1 MREAGRLAIYRAM
14 AADPCARR
22 AWREGLP
29 STRITREVRAPNP
42 SFVRNQEML
51 SSFKSFRSSV

>member
-14 AADPCARR
+14 AADPCSRR

-29 STRITREVRAPNP
+29 STRITREIRTPNL
-42 SFVRNQEML
+42 SFVRNQEMI

>member
-29 STRITREVRAPNP
+29 STRITREVRAPNL
-42 SFVRNQEML
+42 SFVRNQEMIF
-51 SSFKSFRSSV
+51 SFKSFRSSI